1 MVFSKPSIISIIFI
15 AFKAMEDKTVRYCS
29 LFPIILMIC
38 FCFLKSTTSEVYN
51 VGDEE
56 GWNSEVDYVS
66 WSRKYNF
73 SVDDVLEFK
82 YNKGQHD
89 AFEVTEAT
97 YRSCNT
103 SSGVLAKYETG
114 DDQVKLTKSKKY
126 WFVCNISG
134 HCLGGMRFGI
144 DVKAGN
150 TSTNL
155 GPTPSAKS
163 GSTYA
168 FERWS
173 LSLFL
178 FASGILLNVFC

>member
-1 MVFSKPSIISIIFI
+1 MVFSKPSNISIIFI
-15 AFKAMEDKTVRYCS
+15 DFKAMEDKTVRYGS

-38 FCFLKSTTSEVYN
+38 FSFLKGATSEVYS

-66 WSRKYNF
+66 WSQKYNF
-73 SVDDVLEFK
+73 SVGDVLEFK
-82 YNKGQHD
+82 YNKGQHN

-97 YRSCNT
+97 YRSCDT
-103 SSGVLAKYETG
+103 SSGVLARHETG
-114 DDQVKLTKSKKY
+114 DDKVNLTESKKY
-126 WFVCNISG
+126 WFVCNVGG

-144 DVKAGN
+144 DIKAGN

-155 GPTPSAKS
+155 GPTPSANS

-168 FERWS
+168 LERWS
-173 LSLFL
+173 LSLCL
-178 FASGILLNVFC
+178 FASGILLSVFC